1 MDGWKP
7 SQPTDH
13 GGQAGPQKCKPKKTR
28 SRKRR
33 GVPRHGMVGDSPA
46 FRELLRLLRQLK
58 KTELNLLLQGPSG
71 SGKDLAARYIHEDGL
86 RADGPFVEVSCGN
99 LPTTLAE
106 SELFGHK
113 RGAFTGATSDRKGAF
128 EMADGGTLLLNEI
141 GDMDREIQVKILRA
155 IQFGIIQRLGETKDI
170 HVDVRVIAATWK
182 DLSAMVAEG
191 EFREDLYYRLTVGQV
206 ELPPLKNRGNDMV
219 LIARHLLKTAPRK
232 HHLPRRSLSHAG
244 VVALRAHHWPG
255 NVRELEH
262 VLYRALATGSGRSLS
277 AEDIEQAIQQTSG
290 EQKRGEARGWRRRP
304 LQEILEE
311 NSPMKAADLRAA
323 LGVSKSTMHRMIEPL
338 LESGKVFR
346 EGRGVATQY
355 LWRGAVEL
363 RVVPDPRW
371 DAVMALAQRE
381 GRVTRGRVAE
391 EIGVSGRTATRILK
405 AMTLGGLLGR
415 EGTGGRGTGYMVR

>member
-1 MDGWKP
+1 
-7 SQPTDH
+7 
-13 GGQAGPQKCKPKKTR
+13 
-28 SRKRR
+28 
-33 GVPRHGMVGDSPA
+33 MVGDSPA

-58 KTELNLLLQGPSG
+58 KTDLNLLLQGPSG
-71 SGKDLAARYIHEDGL
+71 SGKDLAARFVHNQGL
-86 RADGPFVEVSCGN
+86 RAGRPFVEVSCGN

-141 GDMDREIQVKILRA
+141 GDMDKEIQVKILRA
-155 IQFGIIQRLGETKDI
+155 IQFGVIQRLGETKDI

-206 ELPPLKNRGNDMV
+206 ELPPLKDRGNDMV

-244 VVALRAHHWPG
+244 AAALRAHHWPG

-262 VLYRALATGSGRSLS
+262 VLYRALATGAGRSLS
-277 AEDIEQAIQQTSG
+277 AEDIKQAIRQAGG
-290 EQKRGEARGWRRRP
+290 ELEVDETCGWQRRP
-304 LQEILEE
+304 LLEILEE
-311 NSPMKAADLRAA
+311 SSPMKSADLRAA

-338 LESGKVFR
+338 LESGRIVR
-346 EGRGVATQY
+346 EGRGVATRYRWQ
-355 LWRGAVEL
+355 GAVE
-363 RVVPDPRW
+363 VQVAPDTRW
-371 DAVMALAQRE
+371 AAVLALAHRE
-381 GRVTRGRVAE
+381 GRVTRGLVVE
-391 EIGVSGRTATRILK
+391 ELSVSGRTATRILK
-405 AMTLGGLLGR
+405 AMTLAGMLEQQGS
-415 EGTGGRGTGYMVR
+415 GGRGTGYTVG